1 MGFETTRIE
10 DADAEALRSGVI
22 GFANAVALAGPGA
35 VAFVY
40 YAGHGIQV
48 GDANYLLPVDV
59 TAAGLATAEPKLMA
73 LSQLIALL
81 SAARPKAAALII
93 DACRNAPPGFQPLS
107 ASPSGGQAATDRPPD
122 GMLIAYSTAAGAT
135 ADDGERQNGPYA
147 AALAQELPRLLEPGV
162 RIHDVFVT
170 TGERVREQTGG
181 AQSPALYLQ
190 GTLPVLA
197 VTEEDL
203 NRFRTWD
210 FQQKA
215 GLGARLLQVLGAAA
229 IGLAALAIA
238 SRGSARSP
246 KCAPGGCMDWGVQR
260 STLFDLDC
268 AATAADRFRPDA
280 RGLVPDRS
288 TRFGGAGQGARSV
301 ERPGGRSRGCRRSGA
316 LLLLAEDQA
325 TLPNADLPGALRL
338 ALRAARVG
346 WLPAWEA
353 VSRLQFAAPL
363 AVGAAEPAELLA
375 GLEKAGDAGVIP
387 ADIVAAWNAWNAGRL
402 ADAEARFM
410 RADAKDASVA
420 RRAGMRKLFSGIAGR
435 GEGTR
440 LPTGA
445 RRLLAACGKGDA
457 QAAMTLLD
465 LDGQHLLELRTEEID
480 ACAAVVASG
489 QTPDAAYVKAVLDLR
504 KDSPPDR
511 PPLAACSSALPTRAT
526 SVRCSCWPACT
537 PPATMASPAIRGRP
551 ARWRNGPHHQEI

>member
-1 MGFETTRIE
+1 MAGRFFGAGAAPAADTAVQEERDAGAVPSRPPAEGEKRLALVIGNASYVAEPLANAATDANLISRVLPALGFETTRIE

-22 GFANAVALAGPGA
+22 GFANSVALAGPGA

-93 DACRNAPPGFQPLS
+93 DACRNAPPGFQPLT

-215 GLGARLLQVLGAAA
+215 GLGARLLQILGAAA
-229 IGLAALAIA
+229 IGLAALAIGV
-238 SRGSARSP
+238 SWFSAEPEVR
-246 KCAPGGCMDWGVQR
+246 ARRLHDWGVQR

-268 AATAADRFRPDA
+268 AAAAADRFGLTPADWCRTAA
-280 RGLVPDRS
+280 RDLVAPVKAGGSWNDRVV
-288 TRFGGAGQGARSV
+288 GPAAAGDPA
-301 ERPGGRSRGCRRSGA
+301 A

-346 WLPAWEA
+346 WLPAWET

-363 AVGAAEPAELLA
+363 AVGAAEPAELLV
-375 GLEKAGDAGVIP
+375 GLEKAGNAGVIS

-402 ADAEARFM
+402 ADAEARFI
-410 RADAKDASVA
+410 RADAKDISGGAA
-420 RRAGMRKLFSGIAGR
+420 RWHAEALLRGSPAAGR
-435 GEGTR
+435 HPTTR
-440 LPTGA
+440 QEPAG
-445 RRLLAACGKGDA
+445 
-457 QAAMTLLD
+457 
-465 LDGQHLLELRTEEID
+465 
-480 ACAAVVASG
+480 S
-489 QTPDAAYVKAVLDLR
+489 
-504 KDSPPDR
+504 SPPAARVTRR
-511 PPLAACSSALPTRAT
+511 PP
-526 SVRCSCWPACT
+526 
-537 PPATMASPAIRGRP
+537 
-551 ARWRNGPHHQEI
+551 